1 MIILLKCVSRLKG
14 LVRKF
19 RNNEE
24 LLQDYDDIK
33 REQIN
38 ICVIGKVSNGNNS
51 VEHTHYL
58 PYCSA
63 IIEDKATTKIRMVFD
78 ANRTNVFI
86 YQINF

>member
-14 LVRKF
+14 LIRKF

-24 LLQDYDDIK
+24 LLQDYDNIK
-33 REQIN
+33 REQLK
-38 ICVIGKVSNGNNS
+38 ICVIGKVSDSNDS

-58 PYCSA
+58 PHCPA

-78 ANRTNVFI
+78 ANSTIVFI

>member
-14 LVRKF
+14 LVREF

-33 REQIN
+33 REQLN
-38 ICVIGKVSNGNNS
+38 ICVIGKVNDSNNS

-58 PYCSA
+58 PHCPA

-78 ANRTNVFI
+78 ANSTIVFI

>member
-1 MIILLKCVSRLKG
+1 MIIFLKCVSRLKG
-14 LVRKF
+14 LVRKL

-24 LLQDYDDIK
+24 LLQGYDDIK
-33 REQIN
+33 REQLK
-38 ICVIGKVSNGNNS
+38 ICVIGKVSDSNDS

-58 PYCSA
+58 PHCPA

-78 ANRTNVFI
+78 ANSTIVFI